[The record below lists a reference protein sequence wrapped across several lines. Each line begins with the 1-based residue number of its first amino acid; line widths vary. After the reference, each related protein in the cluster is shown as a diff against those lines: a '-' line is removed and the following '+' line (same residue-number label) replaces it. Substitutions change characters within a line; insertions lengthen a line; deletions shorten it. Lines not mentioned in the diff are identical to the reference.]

1 MLPNIS
7 GRMGS
12 TCVCLAFAVLVSTPR
27 SVAGQND
34 TRGQPTPAPVALDQ
48 LGESAR
54 QQIRAIG
61 ADKQRRSVAQRKI
74 SSRLLYAAKAR
85 SGARIAAN
93 VGALRSQVAVAPDGR
108 VDVEIHGRFSKAVI
122 ETIEKFGG
130 EVLYG
135 HERASTLRAL
145 VPIELLE
152 GLAELSEVRGI
163 SPTAMAK
170 THRQLRE
177 RSAPAALSR
186 PGRRGPSSEQ
196 VETLRS
202 RLLAAIDQIGVRRTA
217 LQDVPPQLAIQGAAT
232 TQGDVAHRA
241 AEARNFF
248 GVTGAGVNIGV
259 LSDSVRFLE
268 QSQASGDLP
277 NDVTVLPGQS
287 GIDPTPPFVDIGEGT
302 AMLEII
308 HDLAPG
314 AKLFFATAFNSAQS
328 FADNIRALRA
338 AGCHIIVDDV
348 FTTTSR
354 RFRTASLR
362 RR

>member
-145 VPIELLE
+145 VPIEL
-152 GLAELSEVRGI
+152 ARSPRGAFGRAGYQ
-163 SPTAMAK
+163 PD
-170 THRQLRE
+170 RPGDDP
-177 RSAPAALSR
+177 SAVARALGARGSVASR
-186 PGRRGPSSEQ
+186 PARSFERAGRDAPLATARGD
-196 VETLRS
+196 RS
-202 RLLAAIDQIGVRRTA
+202 DW
-217 LQDVPPQLAIQGAAT
+217 GAPH
-232 TQGDVAHRA
+232 G
-241 AEARNFF
+241 
-248 GVTGAGVNIGV
+248 
-259 LSDSVRFLE
+259 
-268 QSQASGDLP
+268 
-277 NDVTVLPGQS
+277 
-287 GIDPTPPFVDIGEGT
+287 
-302 AMLEII
+302 
-308 HDLAPG
+308 APG
-314 AKLFFATAFNSAQS
+314 SA
-328 FADNIRALRA
+328 AAARRAGRGHD
-338 AGCHIIVDDV
+338 AG
-348 FTTTSR
+348 
-354 RFRTASLR
+354 
-362 RR
+362 